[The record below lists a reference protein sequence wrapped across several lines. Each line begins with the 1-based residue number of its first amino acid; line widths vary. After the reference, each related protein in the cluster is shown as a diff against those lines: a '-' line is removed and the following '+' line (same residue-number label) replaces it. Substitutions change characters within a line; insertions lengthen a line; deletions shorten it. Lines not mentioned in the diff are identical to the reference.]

1 MTLTIMEKMDGIHI
15 YGHSKT
21 GKDIHEVSASGRGL
35 YYKLQKIA
43 DYVNN
48 ELGEECLFEVD

>member
-1 MTLTIMEKMDGIHI
+1 MTLTIIEKMDGIHI
-15 YGHSKT
+15 YGHSPN
-21 GKDIHEVSASGRGL
+21 GDIHVVTSQKGL

-48 ELGEECLFEVD
+48 NLGEECLFEID